1 MSLRGHLI
9 SVTSLVTLVA
19 LFAIPH
25 ITAASELVGYWKFNE
40 SSGDAVDSSGN
51 LPNLTNNNVTYGAGQ
66 YGNAV
71 YFNGSTAFFVGTGPD
86 LNGQSFT
93 FSAWLWRDAGGGQE
107 IYFSQGSGDGSHNN
121 LHLRVYDDGLMRFGF
136 LNNDLD
142 APAGTFV
149 MGQWN
154 HVVLTYDAATNARK
168 IYLNGGEAK
177 ASDTSASDFIG
188 NTDLNIGRWIRNG
201 GDQYWTG
208 RIDDLK
214 IYNRALTL
222 EEIDD
227 LADGGAGPGLFGVEA
242 FSPVDNATGVSLTA
256 NLTVTFSTTTVATS
270 TGSIGIY
277 KASDDSLVESI
288 VVSSSQITK
297 SGADITINPSVT
309 LQNSTEYYVWIPSTA
324 FKDANDVF
332 YEGTTASTTWSFTT
346 IADGTAPAISNIATS
361 SVTNTGAT
369 ITWDTDEMA
378 STRVVYS
385 ADTNYA
391 STTAEANT
399 SPRVT
404 SHSQA
409 LSGLLACTLYNY
421 RVVSRDAT
429 GNAATSTTRTFLT
442 TGCSGGATPSTATST
457 VVTVSA
463 AATTTVT
470 DGNNTITVE
479 TPEDF
484 TATSSSVVIQIKG
497 LPSETVLGSIGKPL
511 SSLRS
516 GARVVFDVTALIDN
530 ITELDSFDVPVTIS
544 YTYTDEDVSG
554 LDESTLSVYHYA
566 SGAWS
571 ELDDCTVHTSTNTL
585 TCTAPHFS
593 IFGIFGSVLSSGD
606 GSSSRSSG
614 STRFGCQDPRALN
627 YDYFTNHRQ
636 ELCKYETAPASAT
649 VTTSTAS
656 VCAPY
661 LKTYIRY
668 GAENNVDDVQKLE
681 TFLNEKQ
688 GESLAVDGVYGE
700 EDVAAVKRFQQKY
713 ASEVLGVWG
722 LSKPTGYVY
731 RTTLMKINSFYCN
744 TTITCPAFTE
754 YNSLTENS
762 ASAEITKTKTLLSE
776 LGFYSGAIN
785 NTFDIEL
792 NRSLK
797 SFQETF
803 SETMLT
809 PWGLVYGTGYK
820 YKTTNK
826 FLNMVVGCQTPA
838 VELDGRGTF
847 DY

>member
-1 MSLRGHLI
+1 MNFYQRAGIFSTVLF
-9 SVTSLVTLVA
+9 
-19 LFAIPH
+19 FAIALLPV
-25 ITAASELVGYWKFNE
+25 AASASELVGYWKFNE

-66 YGNAV
+66 YGNAA
-71 YFNGSTAFFVGTGPD
+71 YFNGSTAYFVGTGPD

-93 FSAWLWRDAGGGQE
+93 FSAWLWRDAAGGQE
-107 IYFSQGSGDGSHNN
+107 IYFSQGSGDGNHNN

-177 ASDTSASDFIG
+177 ASDTSVSDFIG

-222 EEIDD
+222 EEVDD
-227 LADGGAGPGLFGVEA
+227 LAEGGAGPGLFGVEA
-242 FSPVDNATGVSLTA
+242 FSPADNATGVSLTA
-256 NLTVTFSTTTVATS
+256 NLTATFSSTTVATS

-288 VVSSSQITK
+288 AVSSSQITK
-297 SGADITINPSVT
+297 SGADITINPSIT

-324 FKDANDVF
+324 FKDADDVF

-346 IADGTAPAISNIATS
+346 VADGDAPVISNIATS
-361 SVTNTGAT
+361 SVTSSGAT
-369 ITWDTDEMA
+369 VTWDTDEAA
-378 STRVVYS
+378 STKVVYS

-391 STTAEANT
+391 STTAEADT

-404 SHSQA
+404 SHSQV
-409 LSGLLACTLYNY
+409 LSDLLACTIYNY
-421 RVVSRDAT
+421 RVVSSDAT
-429 GNAATSTTRTFLT
+429 GNAATSTASTFLT

-457 VVTVSA
+457 VVTVSS

-484 TATSSSVVIQIKG
+484 TATSSSIVIQIKG
-497 LPSETVLGSIGKPL
+497 LPSDTVLGSIGKPS
-511 SSLRS
+511 SSLNS
-516 GARVVFDVTALIDN
+516 GASVVFDVKALIDN

-544 YTYTDEDVSG
+544 YTYSDEDISG
-554 LDESTLSVYHYA
+554 LDESTLSMYHYA
-566 SGAWS
+566 GSAWS
-571 ELDDCTVHTSTNTL
+571 ELNDCSVNTSANTI

-593 IFGIFGSVLSSGD
+593 IFGIFGSPLSSSEEQ
-606 GSSSRSSG
+606 SSSSSG
-614 STRFGCQDPRALN
+614 GTRFGCKDQAASN
-627 YDYFTNHRQ
+627 YEYFSRHKQ
-636 ELCKYETAPASAT
+636 ELCRYDSVP
-649 VTTSTAS
+649 VTAS
-656 VCAPY
+656 VCSPHI
-661 LKTYIRY
+661 KTYIRY
-668 GAENNVDDVQKLE
+668 GAENDVEDVRKLE
-681 TFLNEKQ
+681 IFLNEKQ
-688 GESLAVDGVYGE
+688 GESLVVDGVYGA

-722 LSKPTGYVY
+722 LSEPTGYVY
-731 RTTLMKINSFYCN
+731 RTTLMKINSFYCSAS
-744 TTITCPAFTE
+744 ITCPAFTE

-762 ASAEITKTKTLLSE
+762 VSAEITKTKTLLSE
-776 LGFYSGAIN
+776 LGFYTGAIN
-785 NTFDIEL
+785 NTFDAQL
-792 NRSLK
+792 NTSLR

-803 SETMLT
+803 SETMLK
-809 PWGLVYGTGYK
+809 PWGLAYGTGYK

-826 FLNMVVGCQTPA
+826 FLNMLVGCQTPA

>member
-1 MSLRGHLI
+1 MNFYRKTGI
-9 SVTSLVTLVA
+9 FYTLLFFAFTLLPVVA
-19 LFAIPH
+19 S
-25 ITAASELVGYWKFNE
+25 ASELVGYWKFNE

-51 LPNLTNNNVTYGAGQ
+51 LPNLTNNDVTYGVGQ
-66 YGNAV
+66 YGNAA
-71 YFNGSTAFFVGTGPD
+71 YFNGSTSFFVGSGPN

-93 FSAWLWRDAGGGQE
+93 FSAWLWREAGGGQE
-107 IYFSQGSGDGSHNN
+107 IYFSQGSGDGNHNN

-136 LNNDLD
+136 LNNDVD
-142 APAGTFV
+142 TPAGTFV

-188 NTDLNIGRWIRNG
+188 NTALNIGRWIRNG

-222 EEIDD
+222 EEVDD
-227 LADGGAGPGLFGVEA
+227 LAEGGAGPGLFGVEA
-242 FSPVDNATGVSLTA
+242 FNPTDNATGVSLTA
-256 NLTVTFSTTTVATS
+256 NLTATFSTTTVATS

-277 KASDDSLVESI
+277 KTSDNSLVESI
-288 VVSSSQITK
+288 AVSSSQITK

-346 IADGTAPAISNIATS
+346 LADGDAPVVSNIATS
-361 SVTNTGAT
+361 SITNTGAT
-369 ITWDTDEMA
+369 ITWDTDEAA

-385 ADTNYA
+385 ADMNYA
-391 STTAEANT
+391 STTAETDT

-404 SHSQA
+404 SHTQA
-409 LSGLLACTLYNY
+409 LSDLLACTIYNY
-421 RVVSRDAT
+421 RVVSRDAA
-429 GNAATSTTRTFLT
+429 GNTATSTASTFLT

-457 VVTVSA
+457 VVTVAS

-470 DGNNTITVE
+470 DGSNTITVE

-484 TATSSSVVIQIKG
+484 TATSSSIVIQIKG
-497 LPSETVLGSIGKPL
+497 LPSDTVLGSIGKPSSSL
-511 SSLRS
+511 SS
-516 GARVVFDVTALIDN
+516 GASVVFDVKALINN

-544 YTYTDEDVSG
+544 YTYADGDVSG
-554 LDESTLSVYHYA
+554 LDENTLSMYHYA
-566 SGAWS
+566 SSAWS
-571 ELDDCTVHTSTNTL
+571 ELDDCSVNVSTNTI

-593 IFGIFGSVLSSGD
+593 IFAIFGNPIISNSNEDTSVSSSG
-606 GSSSRSSG
+606 G
-614 STRFGCQDPRALN
+614 TRFGCKDPNASN
-627 YDYFTNHRQ
+627 YDYFTSHKQ
-636 ELCKYETAPASAT
+636 ELCKYGSAPVQT
-649 VTTSTAS
+649 S

-661 LKTYIRY
+661 IKTYIRY
-668 GAENNVDDVQKLE
+668 GATNNEEDVRKLE

-688 GESLAVDGVYGE
+688 GESLPVDGEYSLD
-700 EDVAAVKRFQQKY
+700 DVEAVKRFQQKY
-713 ASEVLGVWG
+713 ASEVLGIWG
-722 LSKPTGYVY
+722 LNEPTGYVY
-731 RTTLMKINSFYCN
+731 RTTLMKINSFYCSAALS
-744 TTITCPAFTE
+744 CPAFTE

-762 ASAEITKTKTLLSE
+762 VSAEIIKTKTLLTE
-776 LGFYSGAIN
+776 LGFYTGAIN
-785 NTFDIEL
+785 NTFDNSL
-792 NRSLK
+792 NISLK

-803 SETMLT
+803 SDTMLK
-809 PWGLVYGTGYK
+809 PWGLASGTGYK

-826 FLNMVVGCQTPA
+826 FLNMIVGCQTPA
-838 VELDGRGTF
+838 VELDGLGTF

>member
-1 MSLRGHLI
+1 MKG
-9 SVTSLVTLVA
+9 VGGTA
-19 LFAIPH
+19 L
-25 ITAASELVGYWKFNE
+25 
-40 SSGDAVDSSGN
+40 DSSGN
-51 LPNLTNNNVTYGAGQ
+51 GRNGTITNAIYSSTTPPVEFDNPSS
-66 YGNAV
+66 V
-71 YFNGSTAFFVGTGPD
+71 YFNPASNGRIITTPLSLNNYTEFTMAGWMYPTAANDRASLFGQNDIFEFGFTDGDTIFCYTSKGEVSWDFNPGT
-86 LNGQSFT
+86 
-93 FSAWLWRDAGGGQE
+93 
-107 IYFSQGSGDGSHNN
+107 
-121 LHLRVYDDGLMRFGF
+121 F
-136 LNNDLD
+136 LNNWHHITCLATPTQLIMYIDGNNV
-142 APAGTFV
+142 AQAGISAGSFGSSGDTFTIGAGAV
-149 MGQWN
+149 DGGSTGPFSGYIDDVRVYSRGLSPTEMETLGE
-154 HVVLTYDAATNARK
+154 
-168 IYLNGGEAK
+168 GGEGP
-177 ASDTSASDFIG
+177 G
-188 NTDLNIGRWIRNG
+188 NTLSVD
-201 GDQYWTG
+201 
-208 RIDDLK
+208 
-214 IYNRALTL
+214 
-222 EEIDD
+222 
-227 LADGGAGPGLFGVEA
+227 A
-242 FSPVDNATGVSLTA
+242 FSPLDNATNVALAA
-256 NLTVTFSTTTVATS
+256 NLSIRFGTTSVATS
-270 TGSIGIY
+270 TNNIRLY
-277 KASDDSLVESI
+277 KESDDSLIEMFDLNGAR
-288 VVSSSQITK
+288 ITRTVT
-297 SGADITINPSVT
+297 ATATIFT
-309 LQNSTEYYVWIPSTA
+309 LDPTNNFEESTEYYVTIASTT
-324 FKDANDVF
+324 FKDGSDTF
-332 YEGTTASTTWSFTT
+332 YGGTSASTTWSFTT

-378 STRVVYS
+378 STKVVYS

-554 LDESTLSVYHYA
+554 LDESTLSVYHYV

-585 TCTAPHFS
+585 TCTVPHFS

-803 SETMLT
+803 SETMLA

>member
-1 MSLRGHLI
+1 MNFYQRVGVFSTVLF
-9 SVTSLVTLVA
+9 
-19 LFAIPH
+19 FAIVLLPVV
-25 ITAASELVGYWKFNE
+25 ASASELVGYWKFNE

-66 YGNAV
+66 YGNAA

-93 FSAWLWRDAGGGQE
+93 FSAWLWREAGGGQE
-107 IYFSQGSGDGSHNN
+107 IYFSQGSGDGNHNN

-188 NTDLNIGRWIRNG
+188 NTALNIGRWIRNG

-222 EEIDD
+222 EEVDD
-227 LADGGAGPGLFGVEA
+227 LAEGGAGPGLFGVETFNPA
-242 FSPVDNATGVSLTA
+242 DNATGVSLTS
-256 NLTVTFSTTTVATS
+256 NLTATFGTTTVATS

-277 KASDDSLVESI
+277 KTSDDSLVESI
-288 VVSSSQITK
+288 DVSSSQITK

-324 FKDANDVF
+324 FKDADDVF

-346 IADGTAPAISNIATS
+346 IADGTAPVISNIATS
-361 SVTNTGAT
+361 SITNTGAT
-369 ITWDTDEMA
+369 LTWDTDEAA
-378 STRVVYS
+378 STKVVYS

-409 LSGLLACTLYNY
+409 LSDLLVCTIYNY
-421 RVVSRDAT
+421 RVVSRDAA
-429 GNAATSTTRTFLT
+429 GNAATSTAGTFLT

-457 VVTVSA
+457 VVSVSS
-463 AATTTVT
+463 AATTTIT

-484 TATSSSVVIQIKG
+484 TATSSSIVIQIKG
-497 LPSETVLGSIGKPL
+497 LPSDTVLGSIGKPS
-511 SSLRS
+511 SSLNS
-516 GARVVFDVTALIDN
+516 GARVVFDVKALIDN
-530 ITELDSFDVPVTIS
+530 LTELDSFDVPVTIS
-544 YTYTDEDVSG
+544 YTYSNEDISG
-554 LDESTLSVYHYA
+554 LDESTLSMYHYA
-566 SGAWS
+566 DNAWS
-571 ELDDCTVHTSTNTL
+571 ELDDCSVNTATNTI

-593 IFGIFGSVLSSGD
+593 IFAIFGSPVSSGEED
-606 GSSSRSSG
+606 TSSRSSG
-614 STRFGCQDPRALN
+614 GTYFGCKDPKASN
-627 YDYFTNHRQ
+627 YEYFSRHKQ
-636 ELCKYETAPASAT
+636 ELCKYET
-649 VTTSTAS
+649 VTAS
-656 VCAPY
+656 VCSPHI
-661 LKTYIRY
+661 KTYIRY
-668 GAENNVDDVQKLE
+668 GVENNADDVRKLE

-688 GESLAVDGVYGE
+688 GESLVVDGIYGL
-700 EDVAAVKRFQQKY
+700 EDVEAVKRFQQKY

-722 LSKPTGYVY
+722 LNEPTGYVY
-731 RTTLMKINSFYCN
+731 RTTLMKINSFYCSAS
-744 TTITCPAFTE
+744 ITCPAFTE

-762 ASAEITKTKTLLSE
+762 VSAEITKTKTLLSE
-776 LGFYSGAIN
+776 LGFYTGTIN
-785 NTFDIEL
+785 SSFDAQLNT
-792 NRSLK
+792 SLR

-803 SETMLT
+803 SETMLK
-809 PWGLVYGTGYK
+809 PWGLAYGTGYK

-826 FLNMVVGCQTPA
+826 FLNMLVGCQTPA
-838 VELDGRGTF
+838 VELDGSGTF